1 MIQNIVL
8 TSTFILGS
16 FIYLKW
22 LYNRTD
28 GLFKKGDDL
37 FDKSITL
44 RGWAGGL
51 LILIVGICFLIRG
64 ILKYL

>member
-1 MIQNIVL
+1 MIENIIL
-8 TSTFILGS
+8 PSTLILVG

-22 LYNRTD
+22 LYKRTD
-28 GLFKKGDDL
+28 GFFKKGDDL
-37 FDKSITL
+37 FDKSMTL